1 MRGPGSSVGQS
12 DCLVSSRSRVQIPPG
27 ATRSEVKYPS
37 AFKGVPYHNNVKDDI
52 YDSKRR
58 VETMLNSLATLEKK
72 EDVELIKAFV
82 KVIEAQG
89 LSKTRVNKYLIHLKL
104 VSRHLKVT
112 FKEAKKKDIEEFFTW
127 LNSQNYSPQT
137 VQGVIVVLKRLYQ
150 WLRAKPE
157 EYEEWRRNHTYPPEV
172 SWLKETHKLN
182 EMETKTTLTEDE
194 VKALIQASNDPMLRA
209 FISLED
215 EIGARPSE
223 ILNLRIGDIVKDGN
237 DVIVNIRQ
245 GKTGYRSIPIIK
257 SVSLLFQWLEI
268 HPLKDANAP
277 LWLSRSNRNRFQKWS
292 YLACNKTIKDL
303 AQKAG
308 IKKDVSIYTFRHTSA
323 TRDAK
328 LGFTEAQL
336 CLKYGW
342 KIGSRVPAVYLH
354 LSAKDLREVVRNIYG
369 GKPLEPP
376 KPQTIE
382 CPKCHALNHPSQYYC
397 SNCGAPLNPQDIA
410 QKSVSIEELK
420 YRIDKL
426 TDIISKLLNEK
437 QRS

>member
-1 MRGPGSSVGQS
+1 
-12 DCLVSSRSRVQIPPG
+12 
-27 ATRSEVKYPS
+27 VKE
-37 AFKGVPYHNNVKDDI
+37 DI
-52 YDSKRR
+52 YNTERALQLL
-58 VETMLNSLATLEKK
+58 LNSLAKLEKK
-72 EDVELIKAFV
+72 EDAELIKAFV
-82 KVIEAQG
+82 KVLEAQG
-89 LSKTRVNKYLIHLKL
+89 LSKRRVLKYVSHLKL
-104 VSRHLKVT
+104 VSKHLKVP
-112 FKEAKKKDIEEFFTW
+112 FAKATRKDIEELMAW
-127 LNSQNYSPQT
+127 VNSQHYSPQT
-137 VQGVIVVLKRLYQ
+137 VQGIIVVLRRFYQ

-157 EYEEWRRNHTYPPEV
+157 EYEEWRRDHTYPPEV
-172 SWLKETHKLN
+172 SWLKETIKLN
-182 EMETKTTLTEDE
+182 EMETKVTLSDDE
-194 VKALIQASNDPMLRA
+194 VKALIQASNDPMVRA

-257 SVSLLFQWLEI
+257 SVSLLFQWLEM
-268 HPLKDANAP
+268 HPLKNDPNAP

-292 YLACNKTIKDL
+292 YRACDKALKAL
-303 AQKAG
+303 VRKAG
-308 IKKDVSIYTFRHTSA
+308 LKKDVSIYTFRHTSA

-354 LSAKDLREVVRNIYG
+354 LSAKDLRDVVRNIYG

-382 CPKCHALNHPSQYYC
+382 CPKCHALNHPSQNYC
-397 SNCGAPLNPQDIA
+397 SNCGAPLNLQEIA

-426 TDIISKLLNEK
+426 TEIISKLLNEK

>member
-1 MRGPGSSVGQS
+1 
-12 DCLVSSRSRVQIPPG
+12 
-27 ATRSEVKYPS
+27 VKE
-37 AFKGVPYHNNVKDDI
+37 DI
-52 YDSKRR
+52 YNTERSLQLL
-58 VETMLNSLATLEKK
+58 LNSLAKLEKK
-72 EDVELIKAFV
+72 EDAELIRAFV
-82 KVIEAQG
+82 KVLEAQG
-89 LSKTRVNKYLIHLKL
+89 LSKRRVLKYVSHLKL
-104 VSRHLKVT
+104 VSKHLKVP
-112 FKEAKKKDIEEFFTW
+112 FAKATRKDIEELMAW
-127 LNSQNYSPQT
+127 VNSQNYSPQT
-137 VQGVIVVLKRLYQ
+137 VQGIIVVLRRFYQ

-157 EYEEWRRNHTYPPEV
+157 EYEEWRRDHTYPPEV
-172 SWLKETHKLN
+172 SWLKETIKLN
-182 EMETKTTLTEDE
+182 EMETKVTLSDDE
-194 VKALIQASNDPMLRA
+194 VKALIQASNDPMVRA

-257 SVSLLFQWLEI
+257 SVSLLFQWLEM
-268 HPLKDANAP
+268 HPLKNDPNAP

-292 YLACNKTIKDL
+292 YRACDKALKLLAK
-303 AQKAG
+303 KAG

-354 LSAKDLREVVRNIYG
+354 LSAKDLRDVVRNIYG

-382 CPKCHALNHPSQYYC
+382 CPRCHALNHPSQYYC
-397 SNCGAPLNPQDIA
+397 SNCGAPLNLQEIA

-426 TDIISKLLNEK
+426 TEIISKLLNEK

>member
-1 MRGPGSSVGQS
+1 M
-12 DCLVSSRSRVQIPPG
+12 
-27 ATRSEVKYPS
+27 
-37 AFKGVPYHNNVKDDI
+37 KDDI
-52 YDSKRR
+52 YNTERALQLL
-58 VETMLNSLATLEKK
+58 LNSLAKLEKK
-72 EDVELIKAFV
+72 EDAELIRAFV
-82 KVIEAQG
+82 KVLEAQG
-89 LSKTRVNKYLIHLKL
+89 LSKRRVLKYVSHLKL
-104 VSRHLKVT
+104 VSKHLKVP
-112 FKEAKKKDIEEFFTW
+112 FAKATRKDIEEFMAW
-127 LNSQNYSPQT
+127 VNSQTYSPQT
-137 VQGVIVVLKRLYQ
+137 VQGVIVVLRRFYQ

-157 EYEEWRRNHTYPPEV
+157 EYEEWRRDHTYPPEV
-172 SWLKETHKLN
+172 SWLKETIKLN
-182 EMETKTTLTEDE
+182 EMETRTTLTEEE

-223 ILNLRIGDIVKDGN
+223 ILNLRIGDIVKDGD

-257 SVSLLFQWLEI
+257 SVPVLFQWLEL
-268 HPLKDANAP
+268 HPLKNDPNAS
-277 LWLSRSNRNRFQKWS
+277 LWINKSNNNRFGKWS
-292 YLACNKTIKDL
+292 YRACDKALKALAK
-303 AQKAG
+303 KAG

-342 KIGSRVPAVYLH
+342 KIGSRVPSVYLH
-354 LSAKDLREVVRNIYG
+354 LSAKDLRDVVKNIYG

-382 CPKCHALNHPSQYYC
+382 CPRCHALNHPSQNYC
-397 SNCGAPLNPQDIA
+397 SNCGAPLNLREIA
-410 QKSVSIEELK
+410 QKSVSIEDLK

-426 TDIISKLLNEK
+426 TDIITKLLSEK
-437 QRS
+437 GSS

>member
-1 MRGPGSSVGQS
+1 
-12 DCLVSSRSRVQIPPG
+12 
-27 ATRSEVKYPS
+27 
-37 AFKGVPYHNNVKDDI
+37 VKDDI
-52 YDSKRR
+52 YNTERALQLL
-58 VETMLNSLATLEKK
+58 LNSLAKLEKK
-72 EDVELIKAFV
+72 EDAELIKTFV
-82 KVIEAQG
+82 KVLEAQG
-89 LSKTRVNKYLIHLKL
+89 LSKRRVLKYVSHLKL
-104 VSRHLKVT
+104 VSKHLKVP
-112 FKEAKKKDIEEFFTW
+112 FAKATRKDIQEFMAW
-127 LNSQNYSPQT
+127 VNSQNYSPQT
-137 VQGVIVVLKRLYQ
+137 VQGVIVVLRRFYQ

-157 EYEEWRRNHTYPPEV
+157 EYEEWRRDHTYPPEV
-172 SWLKETHKLN
+172 SWLKETIKLN
-182 EMETKTTLTEDE
+182 EMETKKTLTEEE

-215 EIGARPSE
+215 EIGARPTE

-257 SVSLLFQWLEI
+257 SVSLFFQWLEL
-268 HPLKDANAP
+268 HPLKNDPNAP
-277 LWLSRSNRNRFQKWS
+277 LWLSRSNRNKFQKWS
-292 YLACNKTIKDL
+292 YRACDKALKLLAK
-303 AQKAG
+303 KAG

-342 KIGSRVPAVYLH
+342 KIGSRVPSVYLH
-354 LSAKDLREVVRNIYG
+354 LSAKDLRDVVKNIYG

-382 CPKCHALNHPSQYYC
+382 CPKCHALNHPSQNYC
-397 SNCGAPLNPQDIA
+397 SNCGAPLNLQEIA

-426 TDIISKLLNEK
+426 TEIISKLLSEK
-437 QRS
+437 GSS

>member
-1 MRGPGSSVGQS
+1 MT
-12 DCLVSSRSRVQIPPG
+12 RVQIPARAPL
-27 ATRSEVKYPS
+27 SEVNVPS
-37 AFKGVPYHNNVKDDI
+37 AFKGVPHHNNVKDDI
-52 YDSKRR
+52 YNTERS
-58 VETMLNSLATLEKK
+58 LQLLINSLAKLEKK
-72 EDVELIKAFV
+72 EDAELIRAFV
-82 KVIEAQG
+82 KVLEAQG
-89 LSKTRVNKYLIHLKL
+89 LSKRRVLKYVSHLKL
-104 VSRHLKVT
+104 VSKHLKVS
-112 FKEAKKKDIEEFFTW
+112 FAKATRKDIEELMAW
-127 LNSQNYSPQT
+127 INSQNYSPQT
-137 VQGVIVVLKRLYQ
+137 VQGIIVVLRRFYQ

-157 EYEEWRRNHTYPPEV
+157 EYEEWRREHTYPPEV
-172 SWLKETHKLN
+172 SWLKETIKLN
-182 EMETKTTLTEDE
+182 EMETKVTLSDDE

-215 EIGARPSE
+215 EVGARPSE

-257 SVSLLFQWLEI
+257 SVSLLFQWLEL
-268 HPLKDANAP
+268 HPLKNDPNAP

-292 YLACNKTIKDL
+292 YRACDKALKLLAK
-303 AQKAG
+303 KAG

-342 KIGSRVPAVYLH
+342 KIGSRVPSVYLH
-354 LSAKDLREVVRNIYG
+354 LSAKDLRDVVRNIYG

-382 CPKCHALNHPSQYYC
+382 CPKCHALNHPSQNYC
-397 SNCGAPLNPQDIA
+397 SNCGAPLNLQEIA

>member
-1 MRGPGSSVGQS
+1 MARKLYLKGSYPKE
-12 DCLVSSRSRVQIPPG
+12 DTTFEL
-27 ATRSEVKYPS
+27 KLPS
-37 AFKGVPYHNNVKDDI
+37 AFKERSNYKNMKDDI
-52 YDSKRR
+52 YGSEKRI
-58 VETMLNSLATLEKK
+58 TMMLNSLTTLEKK

-89 LSKTRVNKYLIHLKL
+89 LSKARVVLYISDLKL

-127 LNSQNYSPQT
+127 LNSQRYSPQT
-137 VQGVIVVLKRLYQ
+137 AQGIVIILRRFYQ

-157 EYEEWRRNHTYPPEV
+157 EYEELRREHVYPPEV
-172 SWLKETHKLN
+172 SWLKERIKPN
-182 EMETKTTLTEDE
+182 ETETKTTLTEQE
-194 VKALIQASNDPMLRA
+194 VNALIKASNDPMLRA

-215 EIGARPSE
+215 EIGARPAE
-223 ILNLRIGDIVKDGN
+223 ILNLRVGDIVKDEN

-257 SVSLLFQWLEI
+257 SSSLLYQWLEI
-268 HPLKDANAP
+268 HPFKHDTNAL
-277 LWLSRSNRNRFQKWS
+277 LWLSKSNHNRFHKWS
-292 YLACNKTIKDL
+292 YRGCNNMIKVLAK
-303 AQKAG
+303 KAG
-308 IKKDVSIYTFRHTSA
+308 IKKDVSVYTFRHTAA

-342 KIGSRVPAVYLH
+342 KIGSNVPSVYLH
-354 LSAKDLREVVRNIYG
+354 LSAKDLRNVVRNIYG

-376 KPQTIE
+376 APQTVE
-382 CPKCHALNHPSQYYC
+382 CPKCHASNHPSQHYC
-397 SNCGAPLNPQDIA
+397 SNCGASLNPQEIA

-420 YRIDKL
+420 YKVDKL
-426 TDIISKLLNEK
+426 SDVLMKLLNEK
-437 QRS
+437 GLS

>member
-1 MRGPGSSVGQS
+1 MT
-12 DCLVSSRSRVQIPPG
+12 RVQIPARAPL
-27 ATRSEVKYPS
+27 SEVNIPS
-37 AFKGVPYHNNVKDDI
+37 AFKGVPHHNNVKDDI
-52 YDSKRR
+52 YNTERS
-58 VETMLNSLATLEKK
+58 LQLLINSLAKLEKK
-72 EDVELIKAFV
+72 EDAELIKAFV
-82 KVIEAQG
+82 KVLEAQG
-89 LSKTRVNKYLIHLKL
+89 LSKRRVLKYVSHLKL
-104 VSRHLKVT
+104 VSKHLKVP
-112 FKEAKKKDIEEFFTW
+112 FAKATRKDIEELMAW
-127 LNSQNYSPQT
+127 VNSQNYSPQT
-137 VQGVIVVLKRLYQ
+137 VQGIIVVLRRFYQ

-157 EYEEWRRNHTYPPEV
+157 EYEEWRRDHTYPPEV
-172 SWLKETHKLN
+172 SWLKETIKLN
-182 EMETKTTLTEDE
+182 EMETKVTLSDDE
-194 VKALIQASNDPMLRA
+194 VKALIQASNDPMVRA

-223 ILNLRIGDIVKDGN
+223 ILNLRIGDIVKDGE

-257 SVSLLFQWLEI
+257 SVSLLFQWLEM
-268 HPLKDANAP
+268 HPLKNDPNAP

-292 YLACNKTIKDL
+292 YRACDKALKLLAK
-303 AQKAG
+303 KAG

-397 SNCGAPLNPQDIA
+397 SNCGAPLNLHEIA

-426 TDIISKLLNEK
+426 TEIISKLLNEK

>member
-1 MRGPGSSVGQS
+1 
-12 DCLVSSRSRVQIPPG
+12 
-27 ATRSEVKYPS
+27 VKE
-37 AFKGVPYHNNVKDDI
+37 DI
-52 YDSKRR
+52 YNTERALQLL
-58 VETMLNSLATLEKK
+58 LNSLAKLEKK
-72 EDVELIKAFV
+72 EDAELIKAFV
-82 KVIEAQG
+82 KVLEAQG
-89 LSKTRVNKYLIHLKL
+89 LSKRRILKYVSHLKL
-104 VSRHLKVT
+104 VSKHLKVP
-112 FKEAKKKDIEEFFTW
+112 FAKATRKDIEELMAW
-127 LNSQNYSPQT
+127 VNSQNYSPQT
-137 VQGVIVVLKRLYQ
+137 VQGIIVVLRRFYQ

-157 EYEEWRRNHTYPPEV
+157 EYEEWRRDHTYPPEV
-172 SWLKETHKLN
+172 SWLKETIKLN
-182 EMETKTTLTEDE
+182 EMETKVTLSDDE
-194 VKALIQASNDPMLRA
+194 VKALIQASNDPMVRA

-223 ILNLRIGDIVKDGN
+223 ILNLRIGDIVKDGE

-257 SVSLLFQWLEI
+257 SVSLLFQWLEM
-268 HPLKDANAP
+268 HPLKNDPNAP

-292 YLACNKTIKDL
+292 YRACDKALKLLAK
-303 AQKAG
+303 KAG

-342 KIGSRVPAVYLH
+342 KIGSRVPSVYLH
-354 LSAKDLREVVRNIYG
+354 LSAKDLRDVVRNIYG

-397 SNCGAPLNPQDIA
+397 SNCGAPLNLHEIA

-426 TDIISKLLNEK
+426 TEIISKLLNEK

>member
-1 MRGPGSSVGQS
+1 MARKIYLKGKGS
-12 DCLVSSRSRVQIPPG
+12 PP
-27 ATRSEVKYPS
+27 ADLSEVNIPS
-37 AFKGVPYHNNVKDDI
+37 AFKGVPHHNNVKDDI
-52 YDSKRR
+52 YNTER
-58 VETMLNSLATLEKK
+58 TLQLLINSLAKLEKK
-72 EDVELIKAFV
+72 EDAELIKAFV
-82 KVIEAQG
+82 KVLEAQG
-89 LSKTRVNKYLIHLKL
+89 LSKRRVLKYVSHLKL
-104 VSRHLKVT
+104 VSKHLKVP
-112 FKEAKKKDIEEFFTW
+112 FAKATRKDIEEFMAW

-137 VQGVIVVLKRLYQ
+137 ILGVTVVLKRFYQ

-157 EYEEWRRNHTYPPEV
+157 EYEEWRRDHTYPPEV
-172 SWLKETHKLN
+172 SWLKETIKLN

-194 VKALIQASNDPMLRA
+194 VKALIQASNDPMVRA

-268 HPLKDANAP
+268 HPLKNDPNAP
-277 LWLSRSNRNRFQKWS
+277 LWINKSNNNRFGKWS
-292 YLACNKTIKDL
+292 YPACKKTLKILAK
-303 AQKAG
+303 KAG
-308 IKKDVSIYTFRHTSA
+308 IKKKIMIYTFRHTSA

-342 KIGSRVPAVYLH
+342 KIGSRVPSVYLH
-354 LSAKDLREVVRNIYG
+354 LSAKDLRDVVKNIYG

-382 CPKCHALNHPSQYYC
+382 CPKCHALNHPSQHYC
-397 SNCGAPLNPQDIA
+397 SNCGAPLNPQEIA

-420 YRIDKL
+420 QEIQELGNLVR
-426 TDIISKLLNEK
+426 KLLASK
-437 QRS
+437 

>member
-1 MRGPGSSVGQS
+1 
-12 DCLVSSRSRVQIPPG
+12 
-27 ATRSEVKYPS
+27 
-37 AFKGVPYHNNVKDDI
+37 VKDDI
-52 YDSKRR
+52 YNTER
-58 VETMLNSLATLEKK
+58 TLQLLLNSLAKLEKK
-72 EDVELIKAFV
+72 EDAELIRAFV
-82 KVIEAQG
+82 KVLEAQG
-89 LSKTRVNKYLIHLKL
+89 LSKRRVLKYVSHLKL
-104 VSRHLKVT
+104 VSKHLKVP
-112 FKEAKKKDIEEFFTW
+112 FAKATRKDIEEFMAW
-127 LNSQNYSPQT
+127 VNSQHYSPQT
-137 VQGVIVVLKRLYQ
+137 VQGIIVVLRRFYQ

-157 EYEEWRRNHTYPPEV
+157 EYEEWRREHTYPPEV
-172 SWLKETHKLN
+172 SWLKETIKLN
-182 EMETKTTLTEDE
+182 EMETKVTLSDDE
-194 VKALIQASNDPMLRA
+194 VKALINASNDPMVRA

-215 EIGARPSE
+215 ELGARPSE

-268 HPLKDANAP
+268 HPLKNDPNAS

-292 YLACNKTIKDL
+292 YRACDKALKLLAK
-303 AQKAG
+303 KAN

-354 LSAKDLREVVRNIYG
+354 LSAKDLRDVVRNIYG

-382 CPKCHALNHPSQYYC
+382 CPKCHALNHPSQNYC
-397 SNCGAPLNPQDIA
+397 SNCGAPLNLQEIA

-426 TDIISKLLNEK
+426 TEIISKLLSEK
-437 QRS
+437 GSS

>member
-1 MRGPGSSVGQS
+1 VT
-12 DCLVSSRSRVQIPPG
+12 RVQIPARAPL
-27 ATRSEVKYPS
+27 SEVNIPS
-37 AFKGVPYHNNVKDDI
+37 AFKGVPHHNNVKDDI
-52 YDSKRR
+52 YNTERS
-58 VETMLNSLATLEKK
+58 LQLLINSLAKLEKK
-72 EDVELIKAFV
+72 EDAELIKAFV
-82 KVIEAQG
+82 KVLEAQG
-89 LSKTRVNKYLIHLKL
+89 LSKRRVLKYVSHLKL
-104 VSRHLKVT
+104 VSKHLKVP
-112 FKEAKKKDIEEFFTW
+112 FAKATRKDIEELMAW
-127 LNSQNYSPQT
+127 VNSQNYSPQT
-137 VQGVIVVLKRLYQ
+137 VQGIIVVLRRFYQ

-157 EYEEWRRNHTYPPEV
+157 EYEEWRRDHTYPPEV
-172 SWLKETHKLN
+172 SWLKETIKLN
-182 EMETKTTLTEDE
+182 EMETKVTLSDDE
-194 VKALIQASNDPMLRA
+194 VKALIQASNDPMVRA

-257 SVSLLFQWLEI
+257 SVSLLFQWLEM
-268 HPLKDANAP
+268 HPLKNDPNAP

-292 YLACNKTIKDL
+292 YRACDKALKLLAK
-303 AQKAG
+303 KAG

-397 SNCGAPLNPQDIA
+397 SNCGAPLNLHEIA

-426 TDIISKLLNEK
+426 TEIISKLLNEK

>member
-1 MRGPGSSVGQS
+1 
-12 DCLVSSRSRVQIPPG
+12 
-27 ATRSEVKYPS
+27 
-37 AFKGVPYHNNVKDDI
+37 VKDDI
-52 YDSKRR
+52 YDSERR

-72 EDVELIKAFV
+72 EDAELIKAFV

-89 LSKTRVNKYLIHLKL
+89 LSKARVNKYLIHFKL

-112 FKEAKKKDIEEFFTW
+112 LKEAKKKDIEEFFTW
-127 LNSQNYSPQT
+127 LNSQSYSPQT
-137 VQGVIVVLKRLYQ
+137 VQGVIIVLRRFYQ

-157 EYEEWRRNHTYPPEV
+157 EYDELRRNHTYPPEV
-172 SWLKETHKLN
+172 SWLKETIKPN
-182 EMETKTTLTEDE
+182 EMETKTTLTDDE
-194 VKALIQASNDPMLRA
+194 VKALIQASNDPMVRA

-215 EIGARPSE
+215 EIGARPAE
-223 ILNLRIGDIVKDGN
+223 ILNLRVGDIVKDEN

-268 HPLKDANAP
+268 HPLKDTNVP
-277 LWLSRSNRNRFQKWS
+277 LWINKSNHNRFQKWS
-292 YLACNKTIKDL
+292 YPACKKSLKILAKN
-303 AQKAG
+303 AG
-308 IKKDVSIYTFRHTSA
+308 IKKKITIYTFRHTSA

-328 LGFTEAQL
+328 LGFTESQL

-382 CPKCHALNHPSQYYC
+382 CPKCHAPNHPSQHYC
-397 SNCGAPLNPQDIA
+397 SNCGSPLDAQELA
-410 QKSVSIEELK
+410 QKSISMEELK
-420 YRIDKL
+420 QEIQELGNLVR
-426 TDIISKLLNEK
+426 KLLVSK
-437 QRS
+437 

>member
-1 MRGPGSSVGQS
+1 MRSPGSSVGQS

-277 LWLSRSNRNRFQKWS
+277 LWINKSNNNRFGKWS
-292 YLACNKTIKDL
+292 YLALNKTIKAL
-303 AQKAG
+303 AEKAG

-354 LSAKDLREVVRNIYG
+354 LSAKDLRDVVRNIYG

-397 SNCGAPLNPQDIA
+397 SNCGAPLNPQEIA

-420 YRIDKL
+420 YSIEKL
-426 TDIISKLLNEK
+426 TDIITKLLSEK
-437 QRS
+437 GSS

>member
-1 MRGPGSSVGQS
+1 
-12 DCLVSSRSRVQIPPG
+12 
-27 ATRSEVKYPS
+27 
-37 AFKGVPYHNNVKDDI
+37 VKDDI
-52 YDSKRR
+52 YNTER
-58 VETMLNSLATLEKK
+58 TLQLLLNSLAKLEKK
-72 EDVELIKAFV
+72 EDAELIRAFV
-82 KVIEAQG
+82 KVLEAQG
-89 LSKTRVNKYLIHLKL
+89 LSKRRVLKYVSHLKL
-104 VSRHLKVT
+104 VSKHLKVP
-112 FKEAKKKDIEEFFTW
+112 FAKATRKDIEELMAW
-127 LNSQNYSPQT
+127 VNSQNYSPQT
-137 VQGVIVVLKRLYQ
+137 VQGIIVVLRRFYQ

-157 EYEEWRRNHTYPPEV
+157 EYEEWRREHTYPPEV
-172 SWLKETHKLN
+172 SWLKETIKLN
-182 EMETKTTLTEDE
+182 EMETKVTLSDDE

-215 EIGARPSE
+215 EVGARPSE

-257 SVSLLFQWLEI
+257 SVPLLFQWLEI
-268 HPLKDANAP
+268 HPLKNDPNAP
-277 LWLSRSNRNRFQKWS
+277 LWLSRSNHNRFQKWS
-292 YLACNKTIKDL
+292 YRACDKALKALAK
-303 AQKAG
+303 KAG

-354 LSAKDLREVVRNIYG
+354 LSAKDLRDVVRNIYG

-382 CPKCHALNHPSQYYC
+382 CPKCHALNHPSQNYC
-397 SNCGAPLNPQDIA
+397 SNCGSPLNPQEIA
-410 QKSVSIEELK
+410 QKSVSVEELK
-420 YRIDKL
+420 YRIEKL
-426 TDIISKLLNEK
+426 TDIITKLLNEK

>member
-1 MRGPGSSVGQS
+1 MN
-12 DCLVSSRSRVQIPPG
+12 DLYATEKRVK
-27 ATRSEVKYPS
+27 AL
-37 AFKGVPYHNNVKDDI
+37 FK
-52 YDSKRR
+52 
-58 VETMLNSLATLEKK
+58 SLDKLEKK
-72 EDVELIKAFV
+72 GDAEKIREFA
-82 KVIEAQG
+82 KVLEAQG
-89 LSKTRVNKYLIHLKL
+89 LSKKRVYKYASHLKL
-104 VSRHLKVT
+104 VSKYVKVPFT
-112 FKEAKKKDIEEFFTW
+112 KATRKDIEDFFVW
-127 LNSQNYSPQT
+127 MRSQKYSSNT
-137 VQGVIVVLKRLYQ
+137 INDVIAVLKRFYQ

-157 EYEEWRRNHTYPPEV
+157 EYEEWKSAHVYPPEV
-172 SWLKETHKLN
+172 AWLKKNEKPN
-182 EMETKTTLTEDE
+182 EMETKTTLTEEE
-194 VKALIQASNDPMLRA
+194 VKALIQTSNDPMVRA

-223 ILNLRIGDIVKDGN
+223 ILNLRVGDIVKDGE

-268 HPLKDANAP
+268 HPFKNDPNAP

-354 LSAKDLREVVRNIYG
+354 LSAKDLRDVVRNIYG

>member
-1 MRGPGSSVGQS
+1 MV
-12 DCLVSSRSRVQIPPG
+12 
-27 ATRSEVKYPS
+27 
-37 AFKGVPYHNNVKDDI
+37 
-52 YDSKRR
+52 
-58 VETMLNSLATLEKK
+58 
-72 EDVELIKAFV
+72 
-82 KVIEAQG
+82 
-89 LSKTRVNKYLIHLKL
+89 
-104 VSRHLKVT
+104 
-112 FKEAKKKDIEEFFTW
+112 
-127 LNSQNYSPQT
+127 
-137 VQGVIVVLKRLYQ
+137 
-150 WLRAKPE
+150 
-157 EYEEWRRNHTYPPEV
+157 
-172 SWLKETHKLN
+172 
-182 EMETKTTLTEDE
+182 
-194 VKALIQASNDPMLRA
+194 RA

-223 ILNLRIGDIVKDGN
+223 ILNLRIGDIVKDGE

-257 SVSLLFQWLEI
+257 SVSLLFQWLEM
-268 HPLKDANAP
+268 HPLKNDPNAP

-292 YLACNKTIKDL
+292 YRACDKALKLLAK
-303 AQKAG
+303 KAG

-342 KIGSRVPAVYLH
+342 KIGSRVPSVYLH
-354 LSAKDLREVVRNIYG
+354 LSAKDLRDVVRNIYG

-397 SNCGAPLNPQDIA
+397 SNCGAPLNLHEIA

-426 TDIISKLLNEK
+426 TEIISKLLNEK

>member
-1 MRGPGSSVGQS
+1 
-12 DCLVSSRSRVQIPPG
+12 
-27 ATRSEVKYPS
+27 VKE
-37 AFKGVPYHNNVKDDI
+37 DI
-52 YDSKRR
+52 YNTERSLQLL
-58 VETMLNSLATLEKK
+58 LNSLAKLEKK
-72 EDVELIKAFV
+72 EDAELIKAFV
-82 KVIEAQG
+82 KVLEAQG
-89 LSKTRVNKYLIHLKL
+89 LSKRRVLKYVSHLKL
-104 VSRHLKVT
+104 VSKHLKVP
-112 FKEAKKKDIEEFFTW
+112 FAKATRKDIEELMAW
-127 LNSQNYSPQT
+127 VNSQHYSPQT
-137 VQGVIVVLKRLYQ
+137 VQGIIVVLRRFYQ

-157 EYEEWRRNHTYPPEV
+157 EYEEWRRDHTYPPEV
-172 SWLKETHKLN
+172 SWLKETIKLN
-182 EMETKTTLTEDE
+182 EMETKVTLSDDE
-194 VKALIQASNDPMLRA
+194 VKALIQASNDPMVRA

-257 SVSLLFQWLEI
+257 SVSLLFQWLEM
-268 HPLKDANAP
+268 HPLKNDPNAP

-292 YLACNKTIKDL
+292 YRACDKALKAL
-303 AQKAG
+303 VRKAG
-308 IKKDVSIYTFRHTSA
+308 LKKDVSIYTFRHTSA

-354 LSAKDLREVVRNIYG
+354 LSAKDLRDVVRNIYG

-382 CPKCHALNHPSQYYC
+382 CPKCHALNHPSQNYC
-397 SNCGAPLNPQDIA
+397 SNCGAPLNLQEIA

-426 TDIISKLLNEK
+426 TEIISKLLNEK

>member
-1 MRGPGSSVGQS
+1 M
-12 DCLVSSRSRVQIPPG
+12 
-27 ATRSEVKYPS
+27 
-37 AFKGVPYHNNVKDDI
+37 KDDI
-52 YDSKRR
+52 YNSDKR
-58 VETMLNSLATLEKK
+58 VEMILNSLAKLEKK
-72 EDVELIKAFV
+72 EDAELIRKFV

-89 LSKTRVNKYLIHLKL
+89 LSKIRVIKYVSLLKL
-104 VSRHLKVT
+104 VSKHLKVH
-112 FKEAKKKDIEEFFTW
+112 FAKATRKDIEELMAW
-127 LNSQNYSPQT
+127 LNSQNYSPET
-137 VQGVIVVLKRLYQ
+137 VRGIIVVLKRFYQ

-157 EYEEWRRNHTYPPEV
+157 EYEEWRRDHTYPPEV

-182 EMETKTTLTEDE
+182 ELQTKTTLTEDE

-223 ILNLRIGDIVKDGN
+223 ILNLRIGDIVKDGE

-268 HPLKDANAP
+268 HPFKNDPNAP
-277 LWLSRSNRNRFQKWS
+277 LWISRSNRNKFQKWS
-292 YLACNKTIKDL
+292 YRACRKALKLLAK
-303 AQKAG
+303 KAG

-354 LSAKDLREVVRNIYG
+354 LSA
-369 GKPLEPP
+369 
-376 KPQTIE
+376 
-382 CPKCHALNHPSQYYC
+382 
-397 SNCGAPLNPQDIA
+397 
-410 QKSVSIEELK
+410 
-420 YRIDKL
+420 
-426 TDIISKLLNEK
+426 
-437 QRS
+437 